1 MQLQDYINDVL
12 EIVHDSTNSSWSLAR
27 VISRINDAR
36 IDAARDMWCVRQN
49 VTGVQLLQGKEIYAL
64 NGAVAGAT
72 VTAGGSNYGASSTVA
87 VTFAAPPPGGVQA
100 LGTGVLV
107 SGSLTSITMT
117 QWGQGYNAVPA
128 VTVGGIGSGAAAVAV
143 PLFQTNPLS
152 TIIGNPLSIIDISY
166 IWNQQRRSLSYLP
179 FQLFQAYARA
189 WATTTFVQPPSVY
202 NQHQQGQQVYIQAPP
217 DQMYLS
223 EWDVSFLPAPLVA
236 TTDVDTQLVDPWDK
250 AVQFKAAAY
259 LLYKHQNFGQV
270 AALEDRYAHL
280 VPHFI
285 TTSAG
290 IRIPNPYHTTFARKV
305 NRAFNG

>member
-12 EIVHDSTNSSWSLAR
+12 EIVHDSTNSSWPLSR

-49 VTGVQLLQGKEIYAL
+49 VTGIQLLQGKEIYAL
-64 NGAVAGAT
+64 NGAVTGAT
-72 VTAGGSNYGASSTVA
+72 VTAGGSNYGAGSTVA

-117 QWGQGYNAVPA
+117 QWGQGYAAIPA
-128 VTVGGIGSGAAAVAV
+128 VTIGGTGSGAAATAV
-143 PLFQTNPLS
+143 PLFQANPLS
-152 TIIGNPLSIIDISY
+152 TIIGNPLSIIGISY

-179 FQLFQAYARA
+179 FQL
-189 WATTTFVQPPSVY
+189 
-202 NQHQQGQQVYIQAPP
+202 
-217 DQMYLS
+217 L
-223 EWDVSFLPAPLVA
+223 
-236 TTDVDTQLVDPWDK
+236 TDVDTQLVDPWDK